1 MGTSERIAELVEPI
15 LLDRGHELYDVE
27 LTGATVRVLVDRQ
40 GGVALDDLEQVSREI
55 SAVLDDA
62 DPMPDQFYLEVS
74 SPGLE
79 RPLRKADHF
88 RGAIGSK
95 VKVKTHPSVEG
106 ERRVDGTLVAADD
119 DGFTVDTE
127 TGPRTLGY
135 DDVERARTVFEW
147 GGQPKPGSSKS
158 TNSKSTNSKSTNK
171 KRSAS

>member
-27 LTGATVRVLVDRQ
+27 LTGATVRVLVDRA

-62 DPMPDQFYLEVS
+62 DPMPDRFYLEVS

-79 RPLRKADHF
+79 RPLRRPDHF
-88 RGAIGSK
+88 QAAVGSK
-95 VKVKTHPSVEG
+95 VKVKTNPTVEG
-106 ERRVDGTLVAADD
+106 DRRVDGTLVAADD
-119 DGFTVDTE
+119 GGFTVE
-127 TGPRTLGY
+127 TDAGARTLGY

-147 GGQPKPGSSKS
+147 GGQPKP
-158 TNSKSTNSKSTNK
+158 NSKNSTNK
-171 KRSAS
+171 KRSTS